1 MSYETT
7 VDYTRDQTRLEMN
20 LIEDDRKLGYFR
32 VENKMKNEQIVAELN
47 SFYNKS
53 KDNCASFNTEITI
66 DEFDNWIKLNF
77 SLNNWIK
84 YEMSYETTVDYTRD
98 QTRLEMNLIEDNR
111 KLGYL
116 RVENKVTN
124 EQILTELNSF
134 YNKSKD
140 NYASFNTEI
149 TIDEFDNWIKFNLNG
164 RIKVYIY
171 ENMHIRITLL

>member
-7 VDYTRDQTRLEMN
+7 LDYTSNQTKLEMN
-20 LIEDDRKLGYFR
+20 LIEDDRKLGYF
-32 VENKMKNEQIVAELN
+32 
-47 SFYNKS
+47 
-53 KDNCASFNTEITI
+53 
-66 DEFDNWIKLNF
+66 
-77 SLNNWIK
+77 
-84 YEMSYETTVDYTRD
+84 
-98 QTRLEMNLIEDNR
+98 
-111 KLGYL
+111 

-149 TIDEFDNWIKFNLNG
+149 TIDEFDNWIKFNLNCM
-164 RIKVYIY
+164 IKVCIY